1 MSSNPEEDTAPGV
14 KARAEQVNAWAD
26 PKVDSILGRA
36 MKSPRTTVILLVS
49 HGIAFG
55 LGVWAAW

>member
-1 MSSNPEEDTAPGV
+1 MSSNAEETDTGIKE
-14 KARAEQVNAWAD
+14 KAAQANAWAD
-26 PKVDSILGRA
+26 PKVDSILGRV
-36 MKSPRTTVILLVS
+36 MKSPKTAVILLVS